1 MGGEILNS
9 FLNSFND
16 NYTLQIVDIATASH
30 NYFPKP
36 DGLVATEW
44 AGVTHHAPSSPSAI
58 FSASVPT
65 HIITLNMP
73 NCSSVMGVGVG
84 SIDQRAEFVAHPL
97 NKFFQRRFAAVTHH
111 SPRVCKKRRGLSTPA
126 KPTVSGQFFSA
137 ADCCHNNTTPIAA
150 WIAASATSG
159 GTSKNFRFF
168 RLSDGM
174 TGPT

>member
-73 NCSSVMGVGVG
+73 NCSSVMGVLGSAVSTSGPNLSLIRLISSSNVDLQQSLITHLVCARNAGVFRPRLN
-84 SIDQRAEFVAHPL
+84 QPL
-97 NKFFQRRFAAVTHH
+97 AVSFFQQQTAAITTQRRLQ
-111 SPRVCKKRRGLSTPA
+111 PG
-126 KPTVSGQFFSA
+126 
-137 ADCCHNNTTPIAA
+137 
-150 WIAASATSG
+150 
-159 GTSKNFRFF
+159 
-168 RLSDGM
+168 
-174 TGPT
+174 